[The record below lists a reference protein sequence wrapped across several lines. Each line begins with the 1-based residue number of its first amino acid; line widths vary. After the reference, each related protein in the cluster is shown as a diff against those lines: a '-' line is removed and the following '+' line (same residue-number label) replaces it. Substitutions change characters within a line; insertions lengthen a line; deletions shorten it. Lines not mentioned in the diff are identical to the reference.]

1 MTSAVGQ
8 RLPSSSLPAGAGRA
22 ARRGF
27 TLLEIIL
34 ALAIVA
40 LLGGLVAVNYP
51 NLLSRQRLEEG
62 AFQMEGLLRMA
73 RAESANL
80 GKRLRLEFDSSGA
93 MNVTCEDAPLSEPG
107 TFRDY
112 AAANWA
118 ANPPNDL
125 LYVRR
130 CTLSDSSAEG
140 FEQSSDAASSDE
152 SAGTVSAITFYPDGT
167 CDAAT
172 LELASTDASDA
183 RTVVLKIEPATGGM
197 STQLMSPEQLQEYRQ
212 GMEAGE

>member
-8 RLPSSSLPAGAGRA
+8 RLPSSSSPAGAGQA

-80 GKRLRLEFDSSGA
+80 GRRLRLEFDSSGA
-93 MNVTCEDAPLSEPG
+93 MKVTCEDAPLSEPG
-107 TFRDY
+107 TFRAY
-112 AAANWA
+112 AAPNWA

-125 LYVRR
+125 ICVRR
-130 CTLSDSSAEG
+130 CTLSDSPVEEFQEG
-140 FEQSSDAASSDE
+140 ETASSDE
-152 SAGTVSAITFYPDGT
+152 SAGAGSPITFYPDGT

-183 RTVVLKIEPATGGM
+183 RTAVLKIEPDTGVI
-197 STQLMSPEQLQEYRQ
+197 STQLMSSEQLQEHRQ
-212 GMEAGE
+212 GMEVGE